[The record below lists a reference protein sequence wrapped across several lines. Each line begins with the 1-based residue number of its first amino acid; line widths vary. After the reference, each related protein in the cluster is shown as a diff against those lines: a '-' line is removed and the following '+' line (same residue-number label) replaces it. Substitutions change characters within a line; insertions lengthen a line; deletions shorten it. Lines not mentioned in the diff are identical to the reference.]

1 MIRTPRAHLAGAVS
15 ALALL
20 LAACGGAAS
29 PASPSS
35 AGSVP
40 ASSAS
45 AKPVASAVVSAKP
58 AASAA
63 APAKPAASGAAKP
76 AGSAGGSGQPVAK
89 EVLNPKP
96 AAGGTK
102 ITICIPA
109 RSNSSLPAF
118 AAVDSGL
125 LANAGIDATMPYFA
139 GGAVDVALAAGQC
152 DFVFGAGGVGPLLQG
167 VDVVV
172 VAVTQ
177 TKSPLEIWGRPPLK
191 TIADLKGHSIGTT
204 GAGSL
209 SWRLGRYFL
218 RTNGLNPDKDVSVLN
233 TGDNV
238 TTLAATVSG
247 RVDAAVLSFPYTA
260 QGQKQGLVPVYQ
272 PPASFQFVA
281 QGVTTTKRYLTAHH
295 DVVKNVVKGV
305 ADAMTRLKSDES
317 FYGEELK
324 KYTGLDV
331 DQATLA
337 QYWKTDSQTYTIPPR
352 GTHAGAVTAL
362 SLYSDDANMQGK
374 NLDDIAN
381 RWLDTSIL
389 DELFP
394 TK

>member
-1 MIRTPRAHLAGAVS
+1 MNRTRTHLAGLAS
-15 ALALL
+15 ALSIL
-20 LAACGGAAS
+20 LAACGGAAA
-29 PASPSS
+29 PASPSAAAS
-35 AGSVP
+35 APP
-40 ASSAS
+40 ASTAAKPSAAAS
-45 AKPVASAVVSAKP
+45 AAGKP
-58 AASAA
+58 AASAS
-63 APAKPAASGAAKP
+63 AKPAASGAASAKP
-76 AGSAGGSGQPVAK
+76 GASGSAPVAK

-96 AAGGTK
+96 AAGGAK

-125 LANAGIDATMPYFA
+125 LANAGIDASMPYFA

-177 TKSPLEIWGRPPLK
+177 TKSPLSIWGKPSIK
-191 TIADLKGHSIGTT
+191 SIAELKGHSVGTT

-209 SWRLGRYFL
+209 SWRLGRYFV
-218 RTNGLNPDKDVSVLN
+218 RSSGMDPDKDVTFQN

-260 QGQKQGLVPVYQ
+260 QAQKQGLAAIYE
-272 PPASFQFVA
+272 PPADFQFVA

-295 DVVKNVVKGV
+295 DIVKAVVKGV
-305 ADAMTRLKSDES
+305 TDAMTRLKSDEA
-317 FYGEELK
+317 FYGQELK

-331 DQATLA
+331 DQATLTD
-337 QYWKTDSQTYTIPPR
+337 YWKTDSQTYTIPPV
-352 GTHAGAVTAL
+352 GSHKGAVTAL
-362 SLYSDDANMQGK
+362 SLYSDDANMKDK

-394 TK
+394 AKP

>member
-1 MIRTPRAHLAGAVS
+1 MNRTRTHVAGLAS
-15 ALALL
+15 ALSIL
-20 LAACGGAAS
+20 LAACGGAAA
-29 PASPSS
+29 PASPSAAAS
-35 AGSVP
+35 TPPP
-40 ASSAS
+40 ASAAAAKPSAAAS
-45 AKPVASAVVSAKP
+45 AAAKPAASASAKP
-58 AASAA
+58 AASGGAS
-63 APAKPAASGAAKP
+63 AKPGASG
-76 AGSAGGSGQPVAK
+76 SAPVAK

-125 LANAGIDATMPYFA
+125 LASANIDASMPYFA

-167 VDVVV
+167 VDVIV

-177 TKSPLEIWGRPPLK
+177 TKSPLSIWGK
-191 TIADLKGHSIGTT
+191 SSIKDIAGLKGHSVGTT

-209 SWRLGRYFL
+209 SWRLGRYFV
-218 RTNGLNPDKDVSVLN
+218 RSAGIDPDKDVTFQN

-260 QGQKQGLVPVYQ
+260 EAQKQGLAAIYE
-272 PPASFQFVA
+272 PPADFQFVA
-281 QGVTTTKRYLTAHH
+281 QGVATTKRYLTAHH
-295 DVVKNVVKGV
+295 DIVKAVVKGV
-305 ADAMTRLKSDES
+305 ADAMTRLKTDEA
-317 FYGEELK
+317 FYGQELK

-331 DQATLA
+331 DQATLND
-337 QYWKTDSQTYTIPPR
+337 YWKTDSATYTIPPV
-352 GTHAGAVTAL
+352 GTHKGAVTAL
-362 SLYSDDANMQGK
+362 SLYSDDANMKDK

-389 DELFP
+389 NELFP
-394 TK
+394 AKS